1 MQCVYPARRAS
12 RDLTVSP
19 DTLIDHLE
27 HVSVDRLA
35 KKEALE
41 RRRTN
46 RREQL
51 RTFGFE
57 APFERVEF
65 GERIVHGDVSPKL
78 VFKRRDGEPLY
89 EKDVH
94 VLTVTQVEPYE
105 FYGRVRR
112 HGEAAV
118 LECPLEERRRLL
130 DFARGQCQM
139 GKSHFQGSR
148 LTA

>member
-1 MQCVYPARRAS
+1 MPCRRAAS
-12 RDLTVSP
+12 IIKSMDSKSKTPGTRSNKCDRTVSP

-94 VLTVTQVEPYE
+94 VL
-105 FYGRVRR
+105 
-112 HGEAAV
+112 
-118 LECPLEERRRLL
+118 
-130 DFARGQCQM
+130 
-139 GKSHFQGSR
+139 
-148 LTA
+148 